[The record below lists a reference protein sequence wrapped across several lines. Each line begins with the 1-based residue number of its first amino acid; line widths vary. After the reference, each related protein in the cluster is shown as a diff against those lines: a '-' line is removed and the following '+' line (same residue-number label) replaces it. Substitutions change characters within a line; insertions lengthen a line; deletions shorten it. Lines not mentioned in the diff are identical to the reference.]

1 MHVYSFEKLE
11 SWKSARQLAVWI
23 YVTTEKFPKE
33 EKFGLVSQMRRSAV
47 SIASNI
53 AEGTSRF
60 STKEQIQFY
69 SIAYGSSI
77 ELLNQMIISY
87 DLQYLNE
94 DSLAEV
100 REKISKLTM
109 LLSKLKIYLQNKL
122 TNKSI

>member
-11 SWKSARQLAVWI
+11 SWRIARHLAVWI
-23 YVTTEKFPKE
+23 YKSTEKFPLD

-69 SIAYGSSI
+69 SIAYGSAI

-94 DSLAEV
+94 DSLAV
-100 REKISKLTM
+100 GRENISKLTM

-122 TNKSI
+122 TNN